1 MKIGSLFSTSVE
13 LAGLFLLII
22 LLAAPMAGAQEMD
35 PPAGVPDRVAPES
48 DALGIGLGGFTAYP
62 KLGLS
67 TAYDSNIFAIDSQVE
82 SDARFVIDPSFAVES
97 NWSSNELSLGGFLS
111 SSLLADNTTEDKLDW
126 GFGTSGQLDVL
137 EGSNVKGMLGYQDL
151 TEDRGGI
158 DAVDVSKPVEY
169 GHLQAGL
176 VVNHRINQLTLSG
189 GADFQRFDY
198 DPSSQKFRDRD
209 LWTATGQGGYTF
221 SPGYSGFFRGEFS
234 DRNFQ
239 NLANPLPL
247 PAPPNSR
254 VSQDSQ
260 GYELVVGVASEI
272 TNLISGEAS
281 IGYFD
286 QNYDSSALKDI
297 SGVSFRVDLGWEIT
311 KMTSLR
317 LTASQDV
324 VDSTT
329 AGSGGILYTNAGF
342 GVDHELT
349 PEANLKFDFGFY
361 NGDYKGIDREDDG
374 FRVSLGADYRMSRFV
389 HLDLLYSFEDRDSN
403 VAGQDFTRHQVSFG
417 VRLQY

>member
-13 LAGLFLLII
+13 LTGFFLLIV

-35 PPAGVPDRVAPES
+35 LPAGVPDRVAPES

-286 QNYDSSALKDI
+286 QNYDSSALKDV
-297 SGVSFRVDLGWEIT
+297 SGVSFRVDLDWEVT

-317 LTASQDV
+317 LTTSRDV
-324 VDSTT
+324 VDSTN

>member
-1 MKIGSLFSTSVE
+1 VKIDSLFSTSVE
-13 LAGLFLLII
+13 LAGFLLLIV

-35 PPAGVPDRVAPES
+35 LPAGVPDRVAPES
-48 DALGIGLGGFTAYP
+48 DSLGTRLGGFTAYP

-111 SSLLADNTTEDKLDW
+111 SSIFADNTTEDKLDW

-137 EGSNVKGMLGYQDL
+137 EGSNVKGMLGYQRL

-158 DAVDVSKPVEY
+158 DAVAVPDPVDY

-176 VVNHRINQLTLSG
+176 VGNHRINQLTLSG

-239 NLANPLPL
+239 NRANPLPL
-247 PAPPNSR
+247 PAQRPTPTPKRTEDLADIDLDFLDFGRPRDRKVLGLFQKRCLLRYLARALRVPCDPWCLLVLESNAKGDLIPGEVLTGHIRVAVFETVEQIEVNESR
-254 VSQDSQ
+254 QPIVGPQRDAKAVVVPVNPLVIAVVEPEI
-260 GYELVVGVASEI
+260 ELQVGFRGQFVV
-272 TNLISGEAS
+272 
-281 IGYFD
+281 
-286 QNYDSSALKDI
+286 
-297 SGVSFRVDLGWEIT
+297 
-311 KMTSLR
+311 
-317 LTASQDV
+317 
-324 VDSTT
+324 
-329 AGSGGILYTNAGF
+329 
-342 GVDHELT
+342 H
-349 PEANLKFDFGFY
+349 PEACI
-361 NGDYKGIDREDDG
+361 GIED
-374 FRVSLGADYRMSRFV
+374 A
-389 HLDLLYSFEDRDSN
+389 
-403 VAGQDFTRHQVSFG
+403 A
-417 VRLQY
+417 

>member
-1 MKIGSLFSTSVE
+1 VKIGSLYSTSVE
-13 LAGLFLLII
+13 LAGFFLLIV

-35 PPAGVPDRVAPES
+35 LPAGVPDRVAPES
-48 DALGIGLGGFTAYP
+48 DALGTRLGGFTAYP

-82 SDARFVIDPSFAVES
+82 SDARFVINPSFAVES
-97 NWSSNELSLGGFLS
+97 DWSSNELSLGGFLS

-137 EGSNVKGMLGYQDL
+137 EGSNVKAMLGFQRL
-151 TEDRGGI
+151 TEERAGI
-158 DAVDVSKPVEY
+158 DAVKVPNPVDY

-221 SPGYSGFFRGEFS
+221 SPGYSGFIRGVFS
-234 DRNFQ
+234 DRNFERR
-239 NLANPLPL
+239 ANPLPL

-254 VSQDSQ
+254 PSQDSQ

-286 QNYDSSALKDI
+286 QNYDSSALKDV
-297 SGVSFRVDLGWEIT
+297 SGVSFGVNLEWELT

-317 LTASQDV
+317 LSASQDV

-329 AGSGGILYTNAGF
+329 AGAGGILYSLAGF

-349 PEANLKFDFGFY
+349 PEAHLRGDFSYY
-361 NGDYKGIDREDDG
+361 NGDYKGIDRDDDG
-374 FRVSLGADYRMSRFV
+374 FRVALGGDYRLSRFV

-403 VAGQDFTRHQVSFG
+403 VAGQDFTRHQVTFG

>member
-1 MKIGSLFSTSVE
+1 VKIGSLFSTSVE
-13 LAGLFLLII
+13 RAGFFLLIL

-35 PPAGVPDRVAPES
+35 LPGGVPDRVAPES
-48 DALGIGLGGFTAYP
+48 DAMGTGLGGFTAYP
-62 KLGLS
+62 KLGFS

-82 SDARFVIDPSFAVES
+82 SDARFVIDPSLSVKS

-111 SSLLADNTTEDKLDW
+111 SSSFVDNTSEDKIDW
-126 GFGTSGQLDVL
+126 GIGTSGRLDVL
-137 EGSNVKGMLGYQDL
+137 EGSNIKAMLGYQGL

-158 DAVDVSKPVEY
+158 DAVNVSDPVEY

-176 VVNHRINQLTLSG
+176 VANHRINQLTLSG
-189 GADFQRFDY
+189 GIDFQSYDY

-209 LWTATGQGGYTF
+209 LLTITGQGGYNF

-247 PAPPNSR
+247 PAAPNTR
-254 VSQDSQ
+254 PSQDSQ

-281 IGYFD
+281 VGYFD
-286 QNYDSSALKDI
+286 QDYDSSALKDV
-297 SGVSFRVDLGWEIT
+297 SGVSFGVDLEWEVT
-311 KMTSLR
+311 QMTSVR

-324 VDSTT
+324 VDSTS
-329 AGSGGILYTNAGF
+329 AGSGGILYSNVGF

-349 PEANLKFDFGFY
+349 PEAHLKFDFGFY
-361 NGDYKGIDREDDG
+361 NGEYKGIDRDDDG
-374 FRVSLGADYRMSRFV
+374 IRIALGADYRLSRHV

-403 VAGQDFTRHQVSFG
+403 VAGQDFTRNQIIFG
-417 VRLQY
+417 VRLQH

>member
-1 MKIGSLFSTSVE
+1 MKIGSLYSTSVE
-13 LAGLFLLII
+13 LAGFFLLIV

-35 PPAGVPDRVAPES
+35 LPAGVPDRVAPES

-62 KLGLS
+62 KLGIS

-111 SSLLADNTTEDKLDW
+111 SSNFADNTREDKLEW
-126 GFGTSGQLDVL
+126 GVGTSGQLDVL
-137 EGSNVKGMLGYQDL
+137 EGSNVKGMLGYQGL

-158 DAVDVSKPVEY
+158 DAVDTSDPVDY

-176 VVNHRINQLTLSG
+176 VVNHRINQLTLSV

-198 DPSSQKFRDRD
+198 DRSSQKFRDRD
-209 LWTATGQGGYTF
+209 LWTVTGQGGYTF
-221 SPGYSGFFRGEFS
+221 SPGYSGFFRGEFN

-239 NLANPLPL
+239 NLTNPLPL
-247 PAPPNSR
+247 PAAPNTR

-286 QNYDSSALKDI
+286 QNYDSSALKDV
-297 SGVSFRVDLGWEIT
+297 SGVSYSVALEWEVT

-317 LTASQDV
+317 LTASQNV
-324 VDSTT
+324 VDSTS
-329 AGSGGILYTNAGF
+329 AGSGGILYSNVGF

-349 PEANLKFDFGFY
+349 PEAHLKFDFGFY
-361 NGDYKGIDREDDG
+361 NGNYKGVDRDDDG
-374 FRVSLGADYRMSRFV
+374 YRISLGADYRLSRFV

-403 VAGQDFTRHQVSFG
+403 VAGQDFTRHQVTFG